1 MKKTGA
7 FLLGFAAVNLLWLAA
22 AALLDTRA
30 LPGPAEVYAHFGD
43 VLAAASSATSARASG
58 GCSRGFSSR
67 SRSGCGRP
75 ADGRL
80 PPLERPAPPGR
91 LLLLP
96 RPQDRPAAVAMLLF
110 GLRDGSKILIIL
122 LTVLFQVIVATRD
135 AARAV
140 DPGLYQVAVSAG
152 ASRGRLLGQITLPA
166 VLPEL
171 FTSLRIG
178 VGTALA
184 VLFIVEAYG
193 TRAGIGYYILDA
205 WSPHR
210 LPRNVR
216 RHRRDL
222 GGGRGALSGR
232 RPARAAALPLEG
244 AVLTRALPGIPPAV
258 YPGRPSFACQTR
270 RLLVS

>member
-7 FLLGFAAVNLLWLAA
+7 FLLGFVTVNLLWLAA

-43 VLAAASSATSARASG
+43 VLAAGVFRHIGASLWRVFAGLFLALAVGVPVGLLMAASP
-58 GCSRGFSSR
+58 RWNALLHPIVYFSY
-67 SRSGCGRP
+67 P
-75 ADGRL
+75 VPKTA
-80 PPLERPAPPGR
+80 
-91 LLLLP
+91 LLP
-96 RPQDRPAAVAMLLF
+96 VAMLLF

-205 WSPHR
+205 WSR
-210 LPRNVR
+210 IDYLEMY
-216 RHRRDL
+216 
-222 GGGRGALSGR
+222 GGIVVISVVG
-232 RPARAAALPLEG
+232 AALFL
-244 AVLTRALPGIPPAV
+244 AVDLLA
-258 YPGRPSFACQTR
+258 R
-270 RLLVS
+270 RLCRWKEPS

>member
-30 LPGPAEVYAHFGD
+30 LPGPVDVYAHFGD
-43 VLAAASSATSARASG
+43 VLAAGVFRHIGASLWRALAVGVPVGLLMAASP
-58 GCSRGFSSR
+58 RWNALLHPVVYFSY
-67 SRSGCGRP
+67 P
-75 ADGRL
+75 VPKTA
-80 PPLERPAPPGR
+80 
-91 LLLLP
+91 LLP
-96 RPQDRPAAVAMLLF
+96 VAMLLF

-205 WSPHR
+205 WSR
-210 LPRNVR
+210 IDYLEMYGGIVVISV
-216 RHRRDL
+216 L
-222 GGGRGALSGR
+222 G
-232 RPARAAALPLEG
+232 AALFL
-244 AVLTRALPGIPPAV
+244 AVDLLA
-258 YPGRPSFACQTR
+258 R
-270 RLLVS
+270 RLCRWKEPS